1 MEQGKL
7 ELEEQTGCGV
17 AAGLTP
23 LVVSVLGLASVEE
36 RASGDTPWIS
46 SVERWTPNLVNQITT
61 CDYLD
66 QINLVAVGNCLQS
79 LADARMVVVDWTKI
93 AELLPVH

>member
-1 MEQGKL
+1 M
-7 ELEEQTGCGV
+7 
-17 AAGLTP
+17 
-23 LVVSVLGLASVEE
+23 
-36 RASGDTPWIS
+36 
-46 SVERWTPNLVNQITT
+46 RWAPNLVSQITT
-61 CDYLD
+61 RDYLD